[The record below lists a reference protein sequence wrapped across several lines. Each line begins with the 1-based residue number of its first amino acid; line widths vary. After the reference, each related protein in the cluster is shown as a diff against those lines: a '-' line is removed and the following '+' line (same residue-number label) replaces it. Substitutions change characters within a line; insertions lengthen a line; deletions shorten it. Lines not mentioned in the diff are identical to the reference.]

1 MPSLPDPDTNY
12 EGCSEGH
19 TQSCPESR
27 LWNWFLS
34 NTKLRLLVLF
44 VTWVTILILFTET
57 VAAGNGMTLS
67 KQSRDTLA
75 IPRWLYL
82 ATGGATIG
90 ASALLTSFVTDR
102 AFIRYLH
109 NWSLPGPTVNDWW
122 TPLVWVGRGLGILV
136 LGLAVYL
143 GVTGPQLPTASFTI
157 LVTFVVVRAGLP
169 MLTYLGGNLWPV
181 LNPWRG
187 IVSLLPTGYRTY
199 PEELGRWPAVGGL
212 LLLVWVE
219 VIFPVST
226 VPTVLSIAI
235 LGYSAVTIAGAVLFG
250 PDAWFENVDPISVLF
265 RFFGAVAPVKRRDGK
280 LTVKLPGSDLTDSD
294 LITDTS
300 DVAFVIGLIWE
311 LTYSGFITTG
321 TGAATIETFVS
332 LSNIGVGAVQ
342 TRAILIYTLLFVS
355 GYVVFFGAY
364 WYAGVLSRRRTGTYI
379 TAKRIAFRFAPSLLA
394 IAAGYHLAHYTGLAV
409 SLSPALWMAIV
420 SPLSPPANPLTLSP
434 PGWFEGLSI
443 AYVLVGHLLTIWAAH
458 ATAYELFSSR
468 LVAIRSQYPFVVVM
482 IGYTVISLWIL
493 SLPGATPPYLS

>member
-1 MPSLPDPDTNY
+1 MNT
-12 EGCSEGH
+12 GASEGRH
-19 TQSCPESR
+19 TDLCLRSR
-27 LWNWFLS
+27 LRNRVVS
-34 NTKLRLLVLF
+34 NTKLRLLVQF
-44 VTWVTILILFTET
+44 VTWVAILTLFTET
-57 VAAGNGMTLS
+57 VVAGNGMTLS
-67 KQSRDTLA
+67 KQPRDTLA

-90 ASALLTSFVTDR
+90 ASALLASFVTDR

-109 NWSLPGPTVNDWW
+109 NWSLSGPTVDNWR
-122 TPLVWVGRGLGILV
+122 TPFVWVGRGLGVVV

-143 GVTGPQLPTASFTI
+143 GQTGPQLPTASFTI

-187 IVSLLPTGYRTY
+187 IVSLLPTGFRTY
-199 PEELGRWPAVGGL
+199 PEELARWPAVGGL

-226 VPTVLSIAI
+226 IPSVLSIVI
-235 LGYSAVTIAGAVLFG
+235 LGYSVVTIAGAVLVG
-250 PDAWFENVDPISVLF
+250 PNAWFENGDPLSVLF

-280 LTVKLPGSDLTDSD
+280 LTVKLPGSDLTDAD
-294 LITDTS
+294 VITDTS
-300 DVAFVIGLIWE
+300 DVAFVIALIWE
-311 LTYSGFITTG
+311 LTYSGFITTQ
-321 TGAATIETFVS
+321 TGVATIETLVS

-342 TRAILIYTLLFVS
+342 IRAILIYTLLLLS

-379 TAKRIAFRFAPSLLA
+379 SAKRIAFRFAPSLLA

-409 SLSPALWMAIV
+409 SLSPALGMAIV

-443 AYVLVGHLLTIWAAH
+443 AYVLVGHLLAIWAAH
-458 ATAYELFSSR
+458 ATAYKPFSSR
-468 LVAIRSQYPFVVVM
+468 LVAIRSQYPFIVVM

-493 SLPGATPPYLS
+493 SLPGATPPYLL

>member
-1 MPSLPDPDTNY
+1 MPSSPDSDTNS
-12 EGCSEGH
+12 GARREGH
-19 TQSCPESR
+19 TESGPESR
-27 LWNWFLS
+27 LHNWVVS
-34 NTKLRLLVLF
+34 NTKLRLLVQF
-44 VTWVTILILFTET
+44 VTWVSVLTLFTET

-67 KQSRDTLA
+67 KQPRDTLA

-90 ASALLTSFVTDR
+90 ASALLASFVTDR

-109 NWSLPGPTVNDWW
+109 SWSFPGPTIDDWR
-122 TPLVWVGRGLGILV
+122 TPIVWIGRGLGIVV

-199 PEELGRWPAVGGL
+199 PEELARWPAVGGL
-212 LLLVWVE
+212 LLLVWIE
-219 VIFPVST
+219 VVFPVST
-226 VPTVLSIAI
+226 IPSTLSIVI
-235 LGYSAVTIAGAVLFG
+235 LGYSVVTIAGAVLVG
-250 PDAWFENVDPISVLF
+250 PNAWFGNADPLSVLF

-300 DVAFVIGLIWE
+300 DVAFVIALIWE
-311 LTYSGFITTG
+311 LTYSGFITTQ
-321 TGAATIETFVS
+321 TGAATIEALAS

-342 TRAILIYTLLFVS
+342 IRAILIYTLLFVS
-355 GYVVFFGAY
+355 GYVVFFAAY

-409 SLSPALWMAIV
+409 SLSPALGMAIV

-443 AYVLVGHLLTIWAAH
+443 AYVLVGHLLAIWAAH

-468 LVAIRSQYPFVVVM
+468 LVAIRSQYPFIIVM

-493 SLPGATPPYLS
+493 SLPGATPPYLP

>member
-1 MPSLPDPDTNY
+1 MLT
-12 EGCSEGH
+12 
-19 TQSCPESR
+19 
-27 LWNWFLS
+27 
-34 NTKLRLLVLF
+34 LF
-44 VTWVTILILFTET
+44 AET

-67 KQSRDTLA
+67 KQPRDTLA

-90 ASALLTSFVTDR
+90 ASALLASFVTDR

-157 LVTFVVVRAGLP
+157 LVTFVGVRAGLP

-187 IVSLLPTGYRTY
+187 IVSALPSGYWSY
-199 PEELGRWPAVGGL
+199 PDALGRWPAVGGL

-226 VPTVLSIAI
+226 IPTVLSIAI
-235 LGYSAVTIAGAVLFG
+235 LGYSAVTIAAAVLFG
-250 PDAWFENVDPISVLF
+250 PDAWFENGDPLSVLF
-265 RFFGAVAPVKRRDGK
+265 RFFGAVAPVKRRDEK

-294 LITDTS
+294 LIRDTS
-300 DVAFVIGLIWE
+300 DVAFVIALIWE
-311 LTYSGFITTG
+311 LTYSGFITTE
-321 TGAATIETFVS
+321 TGAVTIETLVS
-332 LSNIGVGAVQ
+332 LSNLGAGAVQ
-342 TRAILIYTLLFVS
+342 IRAILIYTLLFVS
-355 GYVVFFGAY
+355 GYVIFFGAY

-409 SLSPALWMAIV
+409 SLSPALGMAIV

-443 AYVLVGHLLTIWAAH
+443 AYVLVGHLLAIWAAH
-458 ATAYELFSSR
+458 ATAYKLFSSR
-468 LVAIRSQYPFVVVM
+468 LVAIRSQYPFIVVM

-493 SLPGATPPYLS
+493 SLPGATPPYLL

>member
-1 MPSLPDPDTNY
+1 MPSSPDSNTTY
-12 EGCSEGH
+12 ERCSEGH
-19 TQSCPESR
+19 TQSCPE
-27 LWNWFLS
+27 LNLCNWLVS
-34 NTKLRLLVLF
+34 NTKFRLFILF
-44 VTWVTILILFTET
+44 VTWVSILILFTET

-109 NWSLPGPTVNDWW
+109 NWSLPGPRVNDWW

-136 LGLAVYL
+136 LGLAIYL

-157 LVTFVVVRAGLP
+157 LVTSVVVRAGLP

-199 PEELGRWPAVGGL
+199 PEELARWPAVGGL
-212 LLLVWVE
+212 LLLVWLE

-226 VPTVLSIAI
+226 IPTALSIAI
-235 LGYSAVTIAGAVLFG
+235 LGYSAVTIAGAVLVG
-250 PDAWFENVDPISVLF
+250 PDAWFENADPISVLF

-300 DVAFVIGLIWE
+300 DVAFVIALIWE

-321 TGAATIETFVS
+321 TGAATIETLVS

-443 AYVLVGHLLTIWAAH
+443 AYVLVGHLFAIWAAH

-493 SLPGATPPYLS
+493 SLPGATPPYLP